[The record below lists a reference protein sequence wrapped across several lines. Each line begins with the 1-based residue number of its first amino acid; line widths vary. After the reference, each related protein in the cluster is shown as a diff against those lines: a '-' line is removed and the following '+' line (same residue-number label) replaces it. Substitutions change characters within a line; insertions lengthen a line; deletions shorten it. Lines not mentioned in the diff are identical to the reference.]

1 MAKVSAHGTI
11 IGTVDYCGKSK
22 RYMSDGKVLVNY
34 GSGWKIGG
42 SVKPGITPQFAF
54 ENARDRMAADS
65 IARPAFAAYRKELIH
80 LTSMSNRAKLHMAV
94 QLMPDDCDGVWSE
107 VCDGYQ
113 DNVHADV
120 DEIGELCRLYRV
132 ACAEKAENSATVE
145 AA

>member
-1 MAKVSAHGTI
+1 MAKISANGTVV
-11 IGTVDYCGKSK
+11 GTVDYCGKSK
-22 RYMSDGKVLVNY
+22 RYMSNGKVLVNY
-34 GSGWKIGG
+34 GCGWKVGG
-42 SVKPGITPQFAF
+42 TVKTGWTPQSAY
-54 ENARDRMAADS
+54 ENACERMRADS

-94 QLMPDDCDGVWSE
+94 QLMPEDCDGVWSE